1 VIRKVVAWNKLKSLF
16 IVQDDK
22 GKPATSADDQA
33 AIDAAIAKYQVPPEE
48 PAARLPPDT
57 DPSKLS
63 GTIDFQAMYDTAG
76 IPNTDE
82 VESLENFLHELDTEL
97 PQASKLAASKAF
109 LKATGKSSVDVLN
122 DAARKIKVVRAI
134 EAGKNEDARNT
145 TTAQQ
150 RAVDELQKQIDELR
164 TNMEATKR
172 DLESVKGQCATEE
185 ARLQGA
191 RMFFGAMDKLADPP
205 PTPPPAAAKK

>member
-1 VIRKVVAWNKLKSLF
+1 MAWNKLKSLF

-22 GKPATSADDQA
+22 PATMSADDTA

-48 PAARLPPDT
+48 PAAQLPPNT
-57 DPSKLS
+57 DPSQLS
-63 GTIDFQAMYDTAG
+63 GTIDFQAMYDSAG

-82 VESLENFLHELDTEL
+82 VEGLEKFLQELDNEL
-97 PQASKLAASKAF
+97 PQASKLAAAKAF

-134 EAGKNEDARNT
+134 EAGKSDDSRKTLAS
-145 TTAQQ
+145 QQ
-150 RAVDELQKQIDELR
+150 NAVDELQKQIDELR
-164 TNMEATKR
+164 TGMESTKR
-172 DLESVKGQCATEE
+172 DLESVRAQCTTEE

-191 RMFFGAMDKLADPP
+191 RMFFGAMDKLADA
-205 PTPPPAAAKK
+205 PPPAPAAAPPAKK

>member
-1 VIRKVVAWNKLKSLF
+1 MAWNKLKSLF

-22 GKPATSADDQA
+22 PGSGTISADDTA

-48 PAARLPPDT
+48 PPAQLPPNT
-57 DPSKLS
+57 DPSQLS
-63 GTIDFQAMYDTAG
+63 GNIDFQAMYDTAG

-82 VESLENFLHELDTEL
+82 VEGLEKFLAELDTEL
-97 PQASKLAASKAF
+97 PQASKLAAAKAF

-134 EAGKNEDARNT
+134 DAGKSEDARKT
-145 TTAQQ
+145 QASQQ
-150 RAVDELQKQIDELR
+150 NAVDELQKQIDELR
-164 TNMEATKR
+164 TAMEATKR
-172 DLESVKGQCATEE
+172 DLESVRSQCTTEE

-191 RMFFGAMDKLADPP
+191 RMFFGAMDKLPDTPP
-205 PTPPPAAAKK
+205 APPPPPAAKK